1 MQAQVDF
8 TPSFPSLLDCEW
20 PRLLRQLILF
30 QPALHIYR
38 FLVHLIRSELDLTPV
53 LKRQRSRWD
62 GKRSFGLGY
71 ISISYE
77 MQPFGASVHVEEEQ
91 FYTRSR
97 FAQCTNSSTR
107 TTAAPASSILFL
119 AHPLLPPIPPRF
131 SQLHHRQRTGALCIR
146 LILLWRAAD
155 TNFAAQ

>member
-119 AHPLLPPIPPRF
+119 AHPRSLPFLHALLNYITDREPGLF
-131 SQLHHRQRTGALCIR
+131 VY
-146 LILLWRAAD
+146 D
-155 TNFAAQ
+155 